1 MRYRNTVSVIDLVT
15 LPPVPG
21 SVIDVDQMTTHE
33 AGAKFAELI
42 CADPQWLDE
51 EFSALMGATF
61 SAPPA
66 WPRPPAPP
74 TVPPDGHPRGTPP
87 GQPARPGQI
96 RAAPVRVHP
105 RWRGPGHQRSPPL

>member
-1 MRYRNTVSVIDLVT
+1 
-15 LPPVPG
+15 
-21 SVIDVDQMTTHE
+21 VIDVDRLTTHE

-51 EFSALMGATF
+51 EFSALMAANF

-74 TVPPDGHPRGTPP
+74 TFPPGGRSRGTPP
-87 GQPARPGQI
+87 GQPIFPGRI
-96 RAAPVRVHP
+96 KLAPVEVHS
-105 RWRGPGHQRSPPL
+105 RWRGPGHQRSPPP